1 MQFKEVIQFY
11 SIWKPSWEG
20 GVWPTVV
27 RIVRLYP
34 AAAGIPESSWKP
46 PLMYQSSSTFQH
58 QSSSD
63 LWWGRRGR
71 RCTCRGRQRPGS
83 RSHNSKRC
91 WNQTSAFAEK
101 TKGQNLTKKIFVD
114 NPAMAKATRSVKVV
128 IVIATPACS
137 ITWHLNCHS
146 SNQSLYYHL
155 PGPSSHRGAKASPP
169 LWDSPRWQPEQTCHQ
184 CPILGRIQWQW
195 QLWLT
200 NLDRGKWRGL
210 TVQKAW
216 GQRENQE

>member
-20 GVWPTVV
+20 RVWPTVV

-46 PLMYQSSSTFQH
+46 LIQYQSSSTFQH

-63 LWWGRRGR
+63 LWRGRRGR

-137 ITWHLNCHS
+137 ITWHHNC
-146 SNQSLYYHL
+146 QL
-155 PGPSSHRGAKASPP
+155 
-169 LWDSPRWQPEQTCHQ
+169 QPEPVLPLTR
-184 CPILGRIQWQW
+184 PILSS
-195 QLWLT
+195 
-200 NLDRGKWRGL
+200 RGKSISSSVRFSKVATRANMSSMPNPGKNSVTM
-210 TVQKAW
+210 TVVVDKPR
-216 GQRENQE
+216 QR